1 MYMDIDLLSRMVKEL
16 LLDKDEVRLP
26 GVGTFVAEIVPSSFS
41 DKGFTINPPYRKIS
55 FRQNLDGDDDSL
67 VREYADAAGIPESDA
82 RRVLSAFLEEMKEV
96 LKEKKTIIF
105 PALGRLRATKENNF
119 FFVADENLDIYPD
132 GFGLEPISLKSHEES
147 PAEVSATVAGLAD
160 IITPANTLG
169 SAAEVPVQSFEPEVT
184 GVAATSPA
192 VRLKEVHTEEIAPA
206 AGQEE
211 AYSEETVPAAETET
225 AELAETVPAIEPLAE
240 IAPEPSTADYQL
252 ENLKTESSFTNNQT
266 TETAEQTISADNQT
280 AEISEQTIPASFPT
294 AETAVQP
301 EQAVVA
307 ELSSQAAEP
316 ARPTAEPAHDN
327 AVHNHNADGN
337 HNTDGHNA
345 DCNNAARDRKSRLP
359 FILAACLIIVILT
372 VLAFLLIARFA
383 PDFIDRLLYNKED
396 LELVRQLF

>member
-160 IITPANTLG
+160 MIIPARG
-169 SAAEVPVQSFEPEVT
+169 SDMAAEEHPTGDEDPVPAPEEVPQEKIAVAEVPEEATEADSTKADGTGEALVPEEIP
-184 GVAATSPA
+184 VAD
-192 VRLKEVHTEEIAPA
+192 TEEA
-206 AGQEE
+206 AAEDTSATGAGEE
-211 AYSEETVPAAETET
+211 ATGPETVTTAIAET
-225 AELAETVPAIEPLAE
+225 
-240 IAPEPSTADYQL
+240 PSQ
-252 ENLKTESSFTNNQT
+252 
-266 TETAEQTISADNQT
+266 
-280 AEISEQTIPASFPT
+280 
-294 AETAVQP
+294 
-301 EQAVVA
+301 
-307 ELSSQAAEP
+307 SSQGESQSNSQDESNNKSQSQP
-316 ARPTAEPAHDN
+316 DKESKVESQNKPTTNSEN
-327 AVHNHNADGN
+327 
-337 HNTDGHNA
+337 
-345 DCNNAARDRKSRLP
+345 RKSRLP